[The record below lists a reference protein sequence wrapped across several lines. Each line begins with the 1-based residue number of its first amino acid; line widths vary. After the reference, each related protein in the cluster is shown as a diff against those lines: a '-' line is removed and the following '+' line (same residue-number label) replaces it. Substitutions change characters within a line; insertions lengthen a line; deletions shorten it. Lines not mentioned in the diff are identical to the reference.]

1 MNFAINNR
9 DYTLPRLRI
18 LQTLTALLTAVILQT
33 LLTFSDCELPQREGD
48 SMLTLVSQD
57 TRMVLS
63 AEMMKKA
70 DEYFHGGV
78 KVHNCDLND
87 HAHDHDHD
95 HEHDH
100 EKDHK
105 HAHAHNHSHDSEQS
119 RPEVGRD
126 PFRWINRHIHV
137 QEHRHLQA
145 ARSVELLP
153 WVYAAT
159 KTSPHNIMAYESG
172 SYILSDMLNN
182 PRLAVEYLKDGI
194 AHNPAS
200 VQLEM
205 SLGELYYNK
214 IKDAGQA
221 LTHFQS
227 ALNKSLQIDEPD
239 EDDLFMRLRI
249 FFYLGNNAWQNGDAI
264 RLRSFYQKAFE
275 LWPKNPMTLAME
287 QWLDEM
293 KAGK

>member
-1 MNFAINNR
+1 MNPAIHNR
-9 DYTLPRLRI
+9 DYTLPHLRI

-33 LLTFSDCELPQREGD
+33 LLVSSDCELPQREGD
-48 SMLTLVSQD
+48 SVLTLISQD

-63 AEMMKKA
+63 AGMLKKV

-78 KVHNCDLND
+78 KVHNCGLN
-87 HAHDHDHD
+87 DHDHD
-95 HEHDH
+95 HEQN
-100 EKDHK
+100 HK
-105 HAHAHNHSHDSEQS
+105 HAHSHSHDSEQS
-119 RPEVGRD
+119 RPEVGKD

-182 PRLAVEYLKDGI
+182 PRLAVEYLKEGI

-200 VQLEM
+200 VHLEM

-214 IKDAGQA
+214 IKDTGQA
-221 LTHFQS
+221 LTHFQR
-227 ALNKSLQIDEPD
+227 ALNKSIQIDEPD
-239 EDDLFMRLRI
+239 DDDLFMRLRI
-249 FFYLGNNAWQNGDAI
+249 FFYLGNNAWRNGDAV
-264 RLRSFYQKAFE
+264 RLQNFYQKACE
-275 LWPKNPMTLAME
+275 LWPKNSMTLAMKK
-287 QWLDEM
+287 WLDEM